1 MHITAPRVLG
11 FLMLLAL
18 IGYTFCIGPWI
29 SANASTRSPASS
41 VPVPL
46 PVPRIEPSG
55 GATPTVP
62 ISPTGSP
69 SRVSAKAAKAAKA
82 TTKPSRVPGTDS
94 AVRPAAV
101 RTLSRA
107 PLLLSRAK

>member
-1 MHITAPRVLG
+1 VHITAPRVLG

-46 PVPRIEPSG
+46 PVPRVEPSG

-62 ISPTGSP
+62 ISRTEAP
-69 SRVSAKAAKAAKA
+69 SRVSAKATKA